1 MVNARDRTFY
11 ESACDGYDGQFE
23 CALTETIIGAIAE
36 ASRVSDVNII
46 VFRTAE
52 TTSALV
58 TVLAGMLAM
67 SPATC
72 RSPTAI
78 RKTIDELHK
87 RLRQRIALMRSD
99 PGFDQFLRR
108 CFHGNDVGGHG

>member
-1 MVNARDRTFY
+1 MTDPRDRTSY
-11 ESACDGYDGQFE
+11 KRACDSYDEQFE
-23 CALTETIIGAIAE
+23 RALTETIIGAIAD
-36 ASRVSDVNII
+36 ASRVNDVNAI

-78 RKTIDELHK
+78 RKTMDGLHK
-87 RLRQRIALMRSD
+87 RLRQRIALMQSD
-99 PGFDQFLRR
+99 PEFQEFLRR
-108 CFHGNDVGGHG
+108 CFHGNDVGGRA